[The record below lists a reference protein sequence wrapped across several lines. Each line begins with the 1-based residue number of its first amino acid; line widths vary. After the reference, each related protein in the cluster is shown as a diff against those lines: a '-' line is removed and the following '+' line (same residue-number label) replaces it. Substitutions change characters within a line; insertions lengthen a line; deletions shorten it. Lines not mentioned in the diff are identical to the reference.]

1 MKVYL
6 KDELFIVILLILS
19 ISTTAFL
26 SYSRFGRKQEIV
38 MQKSSQVSVKIHRNQ
53 KRPLV
58 VLLKESLKKKE
69 SLNLLKSFVY

>member
-19 ISTTAFL
+19 ISTTTFL

-38 MQKSSQVSVKIHRNQ
+38 MQKSSQVSVKTHRNQ
-53 KRPLV
+53 RGH
-58 VLLKESLKKKE
+58 
-69 SLNLLKSFVY
+69 